1 MYSFQEIKWYFID
14 SSEFHFRWE
23 LDKHYCQDVI
33 STAPY
38 SSGPR
43 LLDIIDTSIFDFIIG
58 EYYVAIERKMLS
70 HL

>member
-1 MYSFQEIKWYFID
+1 MYSLQKFQWYFID
-14 SSEFHFRWE
+14 SYEFYFRWE
-23 LDKHYCQDVI
+23 LDKHYCQDVMSI
-33 STAPY
+33 VPY

-58 EYYVAIERKMLS
+58 KYYVAIETKVLS